1 MSGRTNTRN
10 WCLSGGYVYTEDAK
24 CLCLGDTMLCPTRS
38 LVGGALGV
46 FFIRQLLGWGGEL
59 LPVCWPPGHMLAP
72 VEAQPDERGQFWVP
86 DLTRQSTFKSKDTCP
101 ARGSSTVQGVRSP
114 LTPVSLRAGML
125 GAWSASS
132 RQTSKAQSLKRG
144 RGWGA

>member
-1 MSGRTNTRN
+1 M
-10 WCLSGGYVYTEDAK
+10 YTEDAK
-24 CLCLGDTMLCPTRS
+24 CLCLGDTMLCPTHS

-86 DLTRQSTFKSKDTCP
+86 DLTRQSTFKSKDTCR
-101 ARGSSTVQGVRSP
+101 ARGSSTMQGIRCP
-114 LTPVSLRAGML
+114 LTHASLRAQGGEA
-125 GAWSASS
+125 GAHLPGKPVKS
-132 RQTSKAQSLKRG
+132 RACNEAEVADHEE
-144 RGWGA
+144 WGTKH